1 MVRYTFVFVLL
12 IAVLSVFLTVPDG
25 LLPVPL
31 AAARLL
37 LGMTLIL
44 FCPGY
49 ALQAALFPRR
59 NTLDGAERLALSVG
73 ISLAL
78 VSLLAL
84 ILDQLPWG
92 IHMTPVVG
100 AAGGTTF
107 LATVLAWVR
116 WYSLPAESRWEWT
129 VSWADVANL
138 FGFRPRSWLYGGL
151 TGILALNLL
160 LLLMVIRFAGM
171 GEPVTEFYLSGPEG
185 LAADYPRW
193 GIVGE
198 PMTVT
203 VGIVNGEETTVDY
216 RLEVVDGDYLLGQ
229 AGPVRLDPGAAY
241 EGPVSFTPVR
251 AGDSVRVQFLLY
263 RNGLPVPYRTL
274 WLWLRVEE

>member
-1 MVRYTFVFVLL
+1 VVRNSFILIILLSVLL
-12 IAVLSVFLTVPDG
+12 ILLTVPG
-25 LLPVPL
+25 EALPIPL
-31 AAARLL
+31 AAVRLL

-49 ALQAALFPRR
+49 VLQAALFPRR
-59 NTLDGAERLALSVG
+59 NALDGAERLALSLG

-78 VSLLAL
+78 VPLLAL

-92 IHMTPVVG
+92 IHLASVVSAVVG
-100 AAGGTTF
+100 ITL

-116 WYSLPAESRWEWT
+116 WYSLPPEDRWEWAIP
-129 VSWADVANL
+129 WADFANP
-138 FGFRPRSWLYGGL
+138 FGFRRRSWLYGGL
-151 TGILALNLL
+151 MGILALDLL
-160 LLLMVIRFAGM
+160 LLLMVIRLAGT
-171 GEPVTEFYLSGPEG
+171 GEPVTEFYLSGPGG
-185 LAADYPRW
+185 LAVGYPHW
-193 GIVGE
+193 SVVGE

-216 RLEVVDGDYLLGQ
+216 RLEVVDDDHLLGQ
-229 AGPVRLDPGAAY
+229 AGPVRLGPGAAY
-241 EGPVSFTPVR
+241 EGPVSFTPAR
-251 AGDSVRVQFLLY
+251 PGDPVRVQFFLY